1 MPDILNK
8 EGDEIVALFGHI
20 VEVYEVTYF
29 LYDFQQPISP
39 LLQILP
45 AFSNVIISIVLVVGL
60 LDDCFDEGH
69 EYLRVAP
76 VYYDLPPYFALLS
89 FQDIKHLLQ
98 DWAHI
103 VVEALVAVGLSGY
116 FGETF
121 GAGVGQEGHYF
132 SDNFQ
137 FLSNGES
144 QLDNV
149 SEIGYGD
156 GDEIFTKVVLHL
168 TGHSSRI
175 PVLFAPI
182 EQL

>member
-45 AFSNVIISIVLVVGL
+45 AFCNVIISIVLVVGL

-76 VYYDLPPYFALLS
+76 VYYDLPSYFALLS

-98 DWAHI
+98 D
-103 VVEALVAVGLSGY
+103 
-116 FGETF
+116 
-121 GAGVGQEGHYF
+121 
-132 SDNFQ
+132 
-137 FLSNGES
+137 
-144 QLDNV
+144 
-149 SEIGYGD
+149 
-156 GDEIFTKVVLHL
+156 
-168 TGHSSRI
+168 
-175 PVLFAPI
+175 
-182 EQL
+182 